1 MLNLY
6 NIRFEGQSQGFCVK
20 EYAISPSGDSAVIMT
35 ESTRTYKDFCCPEC
49 GDKVYVHEPF
59 QVRIK
64 DMPNQP
70 NVPLYIHYSGHRY
83 RCSKCG
89 ETFTEE
95 IPFKYPGTRITRRA
109 AEWIRTFLN
118 NKISIRAIQKMTGI
132 HWETI
137 RRIQMEM
144 MEEAI
149 AAREEE
155 KKALDRILGT
165 MKKIGK
171 NSYLVMSPG
180 RMGGEGLELI
190 LDYLRMCL
198 HLDIIKFN
206 RMLLQLQQYEDEL
219 WDLYRII
226 GETDACIAVAEY
238 RAFLPETVC
247 PEFRQEKNICARN
260 MYHPLIENAVPNS
273 LNMKKIFY

>member
-1 MLNLY
+1 
-6 NIRFEGQSQGFCVK
+6 
-20 EYAISPSGDSAVIMT
+20 MT
-35 ESTRTYKDFCCPEC
+35 ESTRTYKDFCCPAC
-49 GDKVYVHEPF
+49 GGKVYVHEPF

-64 DMPNQP
+64 DVPYQP

-137 RRIQMEM
+137 RRIQIEM

-149 AAREEE
+149 EERVSVPKTRYRFAVDSLRSRE
-155 KKALDRILGT
+155 
-165 MKKIGK
+165 
-171 NSYLVMSPG
+171 SC
-180 RMGGEGLELI
+180 
-190 LDYLRMCL
+190 CL
-198 HLDIIKFN
+198 LCHERRNVRF
-206 RMLLQLQQYEDEL
+206 
-219 WDLYRII
+219 
-226 GETDACIAVAEY
+226 
-238 RAFLPETVC
+238 VC
-247 PEFRQEKNICARN
+247 LAKP
-260 MYHPLIENAVPNS
+260 
-273 LNMKKIFY
+273 